1 MLLFCCQESEGKG
14 NDKFSLWFPRKGK
27 KGQENEWILKLR
39 KKKIFFFFYRKG
51 WVEFGNSVFGL
62 NGD

>member
-1 MLLFCCQESEGKG
+1 MLLFGCQESEGKG

-39 KKKIFFFFYRKG
+39 IFFFFFFYGRG

-62 NGD
+62 NGI